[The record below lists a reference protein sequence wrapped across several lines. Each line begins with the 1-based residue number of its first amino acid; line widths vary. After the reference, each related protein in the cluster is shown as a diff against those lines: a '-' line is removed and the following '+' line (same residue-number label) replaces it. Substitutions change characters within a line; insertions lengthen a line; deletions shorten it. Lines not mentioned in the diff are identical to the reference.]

1 MTRLDKGPLLAC
13 PGGSIRVRWETLRVR
28 LCENL
33 LPSCWKGLWN
43 PWKGLWNPWAGRS
56 ETLLIYLQDEAD
68 DTITESVSNLFQSNA
83 NTSYY
88 SPADS
93 YTLGKSETGKIL
105 YLIILL
111 FTKVEVTSG
120 GYLPSHF
127 VAFTNTEVNNCFSI
141 YENNYSPQCRWL
153 ALDIYLAASRLDKYP
168 PLATSTSVNS
178 C

>member
-1 MTRLDKGPLLAC
+1 M
-13 PGGSIRVRWETLRVR
+13 
-28 LCENL
+28 
-33 LPSCWKGLWN
+33 
-43 PWKGLWNPWAGRS
+43 
-56 ETLLIYLQDEAD
+56 IYLQDEAD

-120 GYLPSHF
+120 GYL
-127 VAFTNTEVNNCFSI
+127 
-141 YENNYSPQCRWL
+141 
-153 ALDIYLAASRLDKYP
+153 AANVLVYIKTVR
-168 PLATSTSVNS
+168 
-178 C
+178 